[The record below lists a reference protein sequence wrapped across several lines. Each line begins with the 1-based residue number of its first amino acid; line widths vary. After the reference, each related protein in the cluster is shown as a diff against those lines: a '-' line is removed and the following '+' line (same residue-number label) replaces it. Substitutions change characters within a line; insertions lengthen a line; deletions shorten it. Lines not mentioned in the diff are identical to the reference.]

1 MISFIV
7 PVYNAAAFLEKCV
20 ESLRVQKAEFEIIL
34 VDDGSTDESGVI
46 CDRYAAIDSRI
57 RAIHKPNGGLSSAR
71 NAGLDAAS
79 GEYIW
84 FVDSDDWIEPDAA
97 ETILCTAD
105 AAHADVTVF
114 GMVSDYVDDDVH
126 VSTAPPQADAR
137 VYRGSAEIPRAILAI
152 DRQGLLPFCMN
163 KLYRRSFLERE
174 HARLPLVTGP
184 VEDILFHL
192 SFIHRAEV
200 IAVMDRVFYHYVQI
214 NSASLVRRYYDN
226 LFEIMQDVNA
236 RRRAFYRQ
244 LGLTDE
250 DARNVCAMNCVRQL
264 THSIKNL
271 YRRSTPEVRALRKP
285 VWRQILSDP
294 VIRDD
299 VRRSR
304 SRLTEAKLL
313 QIALWSRSPTLAN
326 AFFAALMFA
335 RTHLQPVYR
344 PLRKSLFL
352 GNNRK

>member
-20 ESLRVQKAEFEIIL
+20 ESLRIQRAALEIIL
-34 VDDGSTDESGVI
+34 VDDGSTDESGAI
-46 CDRYAAIDSRI
+46 CDRCAAQDPRI
-57 RAIHKPNGGLSSAR
+57 RAIHKPNGGAAAAR
-71 NAGLDAAS
+71 NAGLDAAK
-79 GEYIW
+79 GEYVW

-97 ETILCTAD
+97 EALLRIAD
-105 AAHADVTVF
+105 AARADVTVF
-114 GMVSDYVDDDVH
+114 GMVSDYVDDGVN
-126 VSTAPPQADAR
+126 VPIVPPRAEAG
-137 VYRGSAEIPRAILAI
+137 VYRGAAEIPRAILTME
-152 DRQGLLPFCMN
+152 RHGLMPFFLN

-174 HARLPLVTGP
+174 QARLQEVSVPI
-184 VEDILFHL
+184 EDILFQM
-192 SFIHRAEV
+192 SFIHNAEV
-200 IAVMDRVFYHYVQI
+200 IAVVDRVFYHYVQV

-226 LFEIMQDVNA
+226 LFEIMQDVNQ
-236 RRRAFYRQ
+236 RRRALYRQ

-250 DARNVCAMNCVRQL
+250 DARNVSAMNCVHQL
-264 THSIKNL
+264 MHSVKNL
-271 YRRSTPEVRALRKP
+271 YRRSTPEVRAMRRP
-285 VWRQILSDP
+285 VWRQILHDP

-313 QIALWSRSPTLAN
+313 QIALWSRSATLAN

-344 PLRKSLFL
+344 PLRKVLFL
-352 GNNRK
+352 RSDA

>member
-20 ESLRVQKAEFEIIL
+20 ESLRIQKAELEIIL
-34 VDDGSTDESGVI
+34 VDDGSTDESGAI
-46 CDRYAAIDSRI
+46 CDRCAALDPRI
-57 RAIHKPNGGLSSAR
+57 RVIHKPNGGLSSAR

-84 FVDSDDWIEPDAA
+84 FIDSDDWIEPDAA
-97 ETILCTAD
+97 EAILRAAD

-114 GMVSDYVDDDVH
+114 GMVSDYVDDGVRVPVLPAH
-126 VSTAPPQADAR
+126 ADAR

-174 HARLPLVTGP
+174 HARLPAVTGP

-200 IAVMDRVFYHYVQI
+200 IAVVDRIFYHYVQV

-236 RRRAFYRQ
+236 RRRALYRQ

-250 DARNVCAMNCVRQL
+250 DARNVCAMNCVHQL
-264 THSIKNL
+264 MHSVKNL
-271 YRRSTPEVRALRKP
+271 YRRSTPEVRALRRP
-285 VWRQILSDP
+285 VWRQILHDP
-294 VIRDD
+294 IIRDD

-304 SRLTEAKLL
+304 SRLTEAKLM
-313 QIALWSRSPTLAN
+313 QIALWSHSPTLAN

-335 RTHLQPVYR
+335 RTHLQSAYR
-344 PLRKSLFL
+344 PLRKLLFL
-352 GNNRK
+352 RNSA